1 MTKTED
7 FAEPADLLLHDL
19 RRFLHDA
26 ADQQETLTKIAKVM
40 GRSASTMKEQ
50 ESAQKRILQNI
61 QKQIDDGVVV
71 KIDAD
76 LKAHVSR
83 FTRLTEP
90 LSNELQQFAKMI
102 RYLLITIALTALFG
116 GGLGSF
122 LGVFAALR
130 LL

>member
-26 ADQQETLTKIAKVM
+26 ADQQQTLTKIAKVM
-40 GRSASTMKEQ
+40 ARSASHMKEQ
-50 ESAQKRILQNI
+50 EGAQKRILQNI
-61 QKQIDDGVVV
+61 QKQIDEGVVV

-76 LKAHVSR
+76 LMEHAAKISK
-83 FTRLTEP
+83 LTEP
-90 LSNELQQFAKMI
+90 LGNELQQFAKMI
-102 RYLLITIALTALFG
+102 RRLLITIALASLFG
-116 GGLGSF
+116 GVLGSL
-122 LGVFAALR
+122 LGVFAALQ